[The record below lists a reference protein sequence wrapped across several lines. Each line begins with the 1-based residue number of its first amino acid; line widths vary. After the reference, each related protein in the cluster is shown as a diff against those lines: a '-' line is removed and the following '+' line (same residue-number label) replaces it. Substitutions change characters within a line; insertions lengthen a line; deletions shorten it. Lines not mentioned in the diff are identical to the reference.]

1 MNLHSYFTQQG
12 EQKLSDER
20 KFLLYQRICE
30 QRSIAP
36 QSLKRSTLLTKNRI
50 YAFLAFAL
58 FFVFFGNFF
67 WENTEISE
75 YRAFFT
81 QKVLPG
87 FGAVNA
93 AQVGE
98 ILEFNGEYIIEKE
111 GKQFKNSVIFD
122 GDIITLKN
130 NAKIIFNINE
140 HIKAEVQ
147 GPAKFT
153 ITKLSEENYRLS
165 LIEGNYLKLDGEK
178 DSDALEIETHEIVIS
193 SAKNEV
199 LALEF
204 SQNNKNPQLKNAG
217 APLLVKN
224 KKAKAK
230 EDSITL
236 ETAKLLTIQDNDIT
250 EIRDLEHFEK
260 VLVNRK
266 NLTHTTKINSEA
278 PEKNLSLEHITKELE
293 ILSGTKDFERNK
305 EEDQVLSGVQKTVD
319 TNLAYQS
326 DEKKIPTEAQLS
338 QITAALNK
346 TFLLTDIQNLYTAK
360 LENNTEAIQS
370 AYRIIAWRIKSIGDS
385 YSIEI
390 KVDTNPETLIAE
402 IQKLQKGLEAYH
414 LPPSKNQQIEV
425 IKNWLIHLKSFTPDQ
440 PREEYKQH
448 LSKNLQFK

>member
-1 MNLHSYFTQQG
+1 MNLHSYFTQQS

-30 QRSIAP
+30 ERSVASH
-36 QSLKRSTLLTKNRI
+36 SLKRSTILTKKNV
-50 YAFLAFAL
+50 YSFLAFAL
-58 FFVFFGNFF
+58 FFAFFGNFF
-67 WENTEISE
+67 WENAEISE

-147 GPAKFT
+147 GPAKFI
-153 ITKLSEENYRLS
+153 ITKLSEGNYRLS
-165 LIEGNYLKLDGEK
+165 LIDGNYLKLDGEK
-178 DSDALEIETHEIVIS
+178 NNDALEIETHEIVIS
-193 SAKNEV
+193 STKNKV
-199 LALEF
+199 LALEL
-204 SQNNKNPQLKNAG
+204 SQNNKKPQLKNAG
-217 APLLVKN
+217 APLLVKS
-224 KKAKAK
+224 KKTKAK
-230 EDSITL
+230 EESITL

-266 NLTHTTKINSEA
+266 NLTHTTKITSET
-278 PEKNLSLEHITKELE
+278 PEKTLSLEHITKELE
-293 ILSGTKDFERNK
+293 ILSEEKDLGK
-305 EEDQVLSGVQKTVD
+305 EKEDKILSGVQKAVD
-319 TNLAYQS
+319 TELEYHS
-326 DEKKIPTEAQLS
+326 DEKKIPTETQLS

-346 TFLLTDIQNLYTAK
+346 TFLLTDIQNLYIAK
-360 LENNTEAIQS
+360 LDNNTEAIQN
-370 AYRIIAWRIKSIGDS
+370 AYRAIAWRIKSIWDS
-385 YSIEI
+385 YNIEI
-390 KVDTNPETLIAE
+390 KVDTNPDILIAE
-402 IQKLQKGLEAYH
+402 IQKLKKGLEAYH
-414 LPPSKNQQIEV
+414 IPPSKNQQIEV
-425 IKNWLIHLKSFTPDQ
+425 IKNWLVHIKSFTPDK